1 MRASEKEL
9 IARYFNSQ
17 ITATEEEV
25 RILQQRVRFRRIDVN
40 DSYELQNALRKL
52 VAFSKHYNNID
63 YKYYYKKSDNA
74 KKRNKDI
81 FKNISKQHNKTP
93 F

>member
-1 MRASEKEL
+1 MRLNEKEL

-40 DSYELQNALRKL
+40 DSYELQNALVRYETMKQVCKDISVFL
-52 VAFSKHYNNID
+52 QIDNNII
-63 YKYYYKKSDNA
+63 K
-74 KKRNKDI
+74 
-81 FKNISKQHNKTP
+81 
-93 F
+93 